1 MFIGRSFLWS
11 VTIAVFMAVEVAAQ
25 QASPRD
31 TFWSASDLISVT
43 PNPAA
48 AKAKTATPTSHLHP
62 SGKTKTTTEVVSNPS
77 GGSPQSAPISNA
89 QLVSDNG
96 YGSAPQLIR
105 TAGNRLGLRYSL
117 LMRGSDGNY
126 SEVSPG
132 TIFHS
137 GDHIRISL
145 LSNQPGYLYVIEQ
158 GSSGDWKAIFP
169 PVTSPPDALKVEQ
182 GKLQIVPTGNRAFQ
196 FDQQPGAE
204 KLFIILSRVPLSDL
218 MREIQHLKDTNRAPH
233 ETVAEPSETLQAQ
246 LSIPDLFVQQLA
258 SRDLSLVDEQNV
270 DEAPTATR
278 GGEKAVY
285 VVAKA
290 QVNAPASELVTSI
303 QLRHE

>member
-1 MFIGRSFLWS
+1 MLIGRSFIWS
-11 VTIAVFMAVEVAAQ
+11 VTMTVLLPVGVVAQ
-25 QASPRD
+25 QPTPRD

-48 AKAKTATPTSHLHP
+48 PRSKTANAKSPSHANDN
-62 SGKTKTTTEVVSNPS
+62 TKATTGPLSS
-77 GGSPQSAPISNA
+77 SAGGSTQSARTANA
-89 QLVSDNG
+89 QLVSENG
-96 YGSAPQLIR
+96 YGSAPRLVR
-105 TAGNRLGLRYSL
+105 TVGSRLGLRYSL

-132 TIFHS
+132 TTFHS

-169 PVTSPPDALKVEQ
+169 AATSPSDAVKVEQ

-196 FDQQPGAE
+196 FDQRPGTE
-204 KLFIILSRVPLSDL
+204 RLFVILSRVPLNDL
-218 MREIQHLKDTNRAPH
+218 LREIQHLKETNHA
-233 ETVAEPSETLQAQ
+233 PSEAAPEPADTLQAQ
-246 LSIPDLFVQQLA
+246 LTVPDLFVQQLA

-270 DEAPTATR
+270 DEAPTAAG

-290 QVNAPASELVTSI
+290 QGNPQASELVTNI

>member
-1 MFIGRSFLWS
+1 MLIGRSFIWS
-11 VTIAVFMAVEVAAQ
+11 VAIAVFVPVGVSAQ

-31 TFWSASDLISVT
+31 TFWSAADLISVT

-48 AKAKTATPTSHLHP
+48 ARAKTVTPKSHSQP
-62 SGKTKTTTEVVSNPS
+62 SGNTKNTTELASKPS
-77 GGSPQSAPISNA
+77 GGSTQSAHTTNA

-96 YGSAPQLIR
+96 YGSAPQLVR
-105 TAGNRLGLRYSL
+105 TAANRLGLRYSL
-117 LMRGSDGNY
+117 LMRGGDGNY
-126 SEVSPG
+126 AEVSPG

-137 GDHIRISL
+137 GDHIRLSL

-158 GSSGDWKAIFP
+158 GSSGDWKVIFP

-204 KLFIILSRVPLSDL
+204 KLFIILSRVPLNDL
-218 MREIQHLKDTNRAPH
+218 MREIQHLKDTNNAPH
-233 ETVAEPSETLQAQ
+233 ETVTEPPDTLQAQ
-246 LSIPDLFVQQLA
+246 LNIPDLFVQQLA

-290 QVNAPASELVTSI
+290 QANTQASELVTSI

>member
-1 MFIGRSFLWS
+1 MLLRPSLFCS
-11 VTIAVFMAVEVAAQ
+11 VTVAVLIPLGAAAQ
-25 QASPRD
+25 QPTPRN
-31 TFWSASDLISVT
+31 TFWSASDFISVT

-48 AKAKTATPTSHLHP
+48 ARP
-62 SGKTKTTTEVVSNPS
+62 NPAAQ
-77 GGSPQSAPISNA
+77 PSNA
-89 QLVSDNG
+89 ARSHPPSPRTPNALLVSANG
-96 YGSAPQLIR
+96 YGSAPQLVR

-137 GDHIRISL
+137 GDHIRISIL
-145 LSNQPGYLYVIEQ
+145 PNQPGYLYVIEQ

-182 GKLQIVPTGNRAFQ
+182 GKLQIVPTGSRAFE
-196 FDQQPGAE
+196 FDRQPGAE

-218 MREIQHLKDTNRAPH
+218 MREIQHLKDTNSAPH
-233 ETVAEPSETLQAQ
+233 ETAAEPPNTLQAQ

-270 DEAPTATR
+270 DEAPTATG

-290 QVNAPASELVTSI
+290 QANAPASELVTSI